1 MMNNLDVLSKKLSC
15 KHKVQ
20 CGMSAFLLF
29 VLSGCAVGPDFKS
42 PEAPQ
47 ATHYTQSS
55 LPSETA
61 SSKIPLGEAQ
71 RWVEGG
77 SIQEAWWHCFG
88 SDALNQ
94 LIEEALKSSP
104 TLASANANV
113 RQAQELFAA
122 YAGFN
127 DYPQV
132 ELQLGAVRQKT
143 SPSSQ
148 GLNGESR
155 HYNLYTAG
163 AGIHYN
169 LDFFGGNKRALESL
183 AARIDYRR
191 FEYEAIRLNLIAN
204 IVTAAITRAR
214 LYEQREVLN
223 DIVRLQEEQLHIT
236 RDRMRL
242 GQASQDDV
250 LNWQAQAEQT
260 RSEAIVLRKQIGEI
274 EHLLAL
280 LSGHTSS
287 EVQIPAFRLS
297 DFTLPTD
304 LPLVVPSQLVRQ
316 RPDIQASEA
325 LLHVANAEYGVAV
338 SKLYPQINLSA
349 SLSSQ
354 ALSTGALFGGN
365 ATVWNFI
372 AQLTQ
377 PLLNAGLP
385 AEKRAALAAFDAAAS
400 NYQSVVLEAF
410 KNVADT
416 LNAIDND
423 AQNLRALTIAHKA
436 AQTTLTSVQ
445 QQYRLGSVSYLQLLA
460 AEQQALQIKI
470 NIIAAQAQRLIDN
483 VLLYQNIGVS
493 FYP

>member
-1 MMNNLDVLSKKLSC
+1 MINNLDVLSKKLSC
-15 KHKVQ
+15 KHKTR
-20 CGMSAFLLF
+20 CGVSAFLLF

-47 ATHYTQSS
+47 ATHYTQTS
-55 LPSETA
+55 LSSETA
-61 SSKIPLGEAQ
+61 SSSIPLGEAQ

-77 SIQEAWWHCFG
+77 LIQESWWHYFG

-113 RQAQELFAA
+113 KQAQELFAA

-132 ELQLGAVRQKT
+132 ELQLSATRQKI

-155 HYNLYTAG
+155 QYNLYTAG

-169 LDFFGGNKRALESL
+169 LDFFGGNKRALEAL

-242 GQASQDDV
+242 GQASQNDV

-287 EVQIPAFRLS
+287 EVKIPAFRLS

-304 LPLVVPSQLVRQ
+304 LPLVVPSQLVRR

-349 SLSSQ
+349 NLSSQ

-365 ATVWNFI
+365 ATVWNLI
-372 AQLTQ
+372 AQMTQ
-377 PLLNAGLP
+377 PLWNAGLS

-400 NYQSVVLEAF
+400 HYQSVVLEAF

-423 AQNLRALTIAHKA
+423 AQNLHALTIANKA

-460 AEQQALQIKI
+460 AEQQAHQIKI
-470 NIIAAQAQRLIDN
+470 NTIAAQAQRLIDN
-483 VLLYQNIGVS
+483 VLLYQNIGGN
-493 FYP
+493 FEL